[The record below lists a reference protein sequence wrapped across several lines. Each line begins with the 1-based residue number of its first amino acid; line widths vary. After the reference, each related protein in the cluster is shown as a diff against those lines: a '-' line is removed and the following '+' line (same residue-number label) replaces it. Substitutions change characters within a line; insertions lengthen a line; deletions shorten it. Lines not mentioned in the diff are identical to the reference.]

1 MLTQAQIDWI
11 CAKQNELIKF
21 YEANIPLS
29 EEKCEE
35 INHWVN
41 ETAKKGKSQ
50 EAEVRKALLDVVE
63 VYAFAD
69 PQYIAL
75 MKKYGMYEEAF
86 KRMKQ
91 RWSDKQKEWF
101 EGVGKNG

>member
-1 MLTQAQIDWI
+1 MLTPEQIKWVMDR
-11 CAKQNELIKF
+11 QNELIKF

-29 EEKCEE
+29 EEKCDE
-35 INHWVN
+35 INHWIN
-41 ETAKKGKSQ
+41 ETSKKGKSK
-50 EAEVRKALLDVVE
+50 EAEVRSALLDVVE

-75 MKKYGMYEEAF
+75 MKKYGMYEETF
-86 KRMKQ
+86 KRMMM
-91 RWSDKQKEWF
+91 RWSLKQKEWF